1 MTDEPLLVFT
11 LRALRDSVVPHL
23 PPMDSTSCFGGVPS
37 TGHSYQ
43 LVAGAHEFWWMT
55 KENRVG
61 FDMNYKK

>member
-1 MTDEPLLVFT
+1 
-11 LRALRDSVVPHL
+11 
-23 PPMDSTSCFGGVPS
+23 MDSTSCFGGVPS